1 MDKKDQKKII
11 GIGILIVIVLVFLI
25 GWIINVDSPS
35 QALTGAKHTVT
46 SNQHTSHNDSSSIMN
61 SKKDNNQIAK
71 HHRHVMKRTNSFLK
85 TEN

>member
-11 GIGILIVIVLVFLI
+11 GVGILIVVVLVFLI

-35 QALTGAKHTVT
+35 QVLTKTKHTVT
-46 SNQHTSHNDSSSIMN
+46 TNQSISPNDPDSSSLN
-61 SKKDNNQIAK
+61 KKDAGK
-71 HHRHVMKRTNSFLK
+71 SSHHRHIMKRTNTFMK